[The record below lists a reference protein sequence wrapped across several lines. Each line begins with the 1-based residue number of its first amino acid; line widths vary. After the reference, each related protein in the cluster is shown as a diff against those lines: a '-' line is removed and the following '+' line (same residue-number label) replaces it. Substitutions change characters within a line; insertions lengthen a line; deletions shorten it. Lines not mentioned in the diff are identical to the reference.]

1 MGIHRC
7 FKPLGSV
14 SLGLGLAF
22 FSFLPLPVSLPV
34 PVGFESLDLVSSAQA
49 QESLP
54 LEQGLSQLAQQM
66 VVSQGQGRPL
76 RLAVLPLVAGSGLRD
91 LGMGE
96 YLGNALVTALAPQK
110 QSFRL
115 FERQRLDLVV
125 KEQALSLSEL
135 VSGSQAQKLGEI
147 LPIDAILTGSYLSLS
162 GGLELQV
169 RLLSAVTGEILF
181 SGSVRASLKSE
192 QLELFQKSS
201 APLPQASGPP
211 PDPCGGKPEKLMAA
225 LKDLSQPAQ
234 VEAIVKAAVQIP
246 FDNGPCGKIHYSLIG
261 AFYRYKWV
269 QPLYQTF
276 LQDTLRSL
284 SYTGDDYRMQEILH
298 YFSVDKQIDN
308 AEWEA
313 GLAALEKT
321 PPGIQHIGLHRLIGD
336 DLYAPQPA
344 RDQARIEQWFGRVRQ
359 GQLGRPR
366 PLTESQAVSQ
376 LLPGLRERPDL
387 RFYVL
392 EQFGA
397 VAGRETREQ
406 VEILEVMAGIYPALP
421 ANKHK
426 ALVEMAAE
434 LVNRADVTDKIGDK
448 LFDLAY
454 LIEKAPDATAILP
467 DFVSLNQAAL
477 AKYTREA
484 RYTSQKQDRID
495 FCIRQ
500 RIAIPG
506 LIPSVQE
513 ASQAILSASDWSQ
526 RKTAMDFLS
535 KSKPPA
541 AQTEAALLRLLQ
553 LKDLEHMRELQDM
566 QAQALLLLG
575 QQRCSKPEALTFML
589 KVLGEPHYALAE
601 NAQEALVLIGK
612 PAVPALRKKLMGL
625 DLNETGL
632 QYKLVKILSRMGK
645 AASEA
650 KPDLQKLLPKAR
662 HADVRYAI
670 EAALQAL

>member
-1 MGIHRC
+1 MGNHCR
-7 FKPLGSV
+7 FKPLGAV
-14 SLGLGLAF
+14 SLGLAFLSF
-22 FSFLPLPVSLPV
+22 FSVLFV
-34 PVGFESLDLVSSAQA
+34 PEPIAALGFVSSAQA
-49 QESLP
+49 QESLS
-54 LEQGLSQLAQQM
+54 LELGLSQLAQQM
-66 VVSQGQGRPL
+66 VSAQGQGRPL

-110 QSFRL
+110 QAFRL

-147 LPIDAILTGSYLSLS
+147 LPIDAILTGSYLSLA

-169 RLLSAVTGEILF
+169 RLLSAVTGEILY
-181 SGSVRASLKSE
+181 SGSLRASLKTE

-211 PDPCGGKPEKLMAA
+211 PDPCGGKPEKLLAA

-234 VEAIVKAAVQIP
+234 VEDIVKAAVQIP

-269 QPLYQTF
+269 SPLYQTF
-276 LQDTLRSL
+276 LQETLRSL

-321 PPGIQHIGLHRLIGD
+321 PPGIQHIGLHRLLGD
-336 DLYAPQPA
+336 DLYVPQPA
-344 RDQARIEQWFGRVRQ
+344 RDQARIDQWFGRVRQ

-392 EQFGA
+392 EQFGP

-406 VEILEVMAGIYPALP
+406 VEMLEVMTGIYPALP
-421 ANKHK
+421 VSKHK
-426 ALVEMAAE
+426 ALVEMAAA
-434 LVNRADVTDKIGDK
+434 LVSRADAADKIGDK

-467 DFVSLNQAAL
+467 EFVRLNQGAL

-513 ASQAILSASDWSQ
+513 ASQAILKASDWGQ

-535 KSKPPA
+535 KSNPPA

-553 LKDLEHMRELQDM
+553 LKDLDHLRELQDM

-575 QQRCSKPEALTFML
+575 RQRCNKPEALTFL
-589 KVLGEPHYALAE
+589 LNVLGDPHYALSE

-632 QYKLVKILSRMGK
+632 QYKLVKILARMGK

>member
-1 MGIHRC
+1 MGNHRR

-22 FSFLPLPVSLPV
+22 LSFLSIPVSMPV
-34 PVGFESLDLVSSAQA
+34 TFDSLGLVSSAQA

-110 QSFRL
+110 QAFRL

-147 LPIDAILTGSYLSLS
+147 LPIDAILTGSYLSLA

-181 SGSVRASLKSE
+181 SGSLRASLKTE

-201 APLPQASGPP
+201 APQPQASGPP

-234 VEAIVKAAVQIP
+234 VEEIVKAAVQIP
-246 FDNGPCGKIHYSLIG
+246 FDNGPCGKIHYSLIA

-298 YFSVDKQIDN
+298 YFSVDKQIDT

-344 RDQARIEQWFGRVRQ
+344 RDQARIDQWFGRVRQ

-406 VEILEVMAGIYPALP
+406 VDLLEVMKIIYPALP

-434 LVNRADVTDKIGDK
+434 LVNRADAADKIGDK

-467 DFVSLNQAAL
+467 DFVRLNQVAL
-477 AKYTREA
+477 ANYTREA

-513 ASQAILSASDWSQ
+513 ASQTILSASDWNQ

-535 KSKPPA
+535 KSNPPA

-553 LKDLEHMRELQDM
+553 LKDLDHLRELQDM

-575 QQRCSKPEALTFML
+575 RQRCNKPEALAFL
-589 KVLGEPHYALAE
+589 LNVLGEPHDALAE

-632 QYKLVKILSRMGK
+632 QYKLVKILARMGK